1 MASLQK
7 PRGEP
12 RKRTSAGWLLLLA
25 LALIMAGQGPA
36 LASPRGDGAKQAVV
50 RHLQHRITIDG
61 VLDEPDWAEALAI
74 GDLVQREPHQGEP
87 ATEATSV
94 RLLFDSNY
102 LYIGVACLD

>member
-1 MASLQK
+1 MQK
-7 PRGEP
+7 PRCEFGVRIGP
-12 RKRTSAGWLLLLA
+12 GWLALLTLA
-25 LALIMAGQGPA
+25 LAMAMPGHGRTIA
-36 LASPRGDGAKQAVV
+36 AARGDGAKQAVV
-50 RHLQHRITIDG
+50 RRLQHRITIDG
-61 VLDEPDWAEALAI
+61 VLDEPDWAEALPI